1 MQCARWK
8 LPGLIDVS
16 SDVDF
21 EQARKIVSGLHTA
34 EGYMQERPVCL
45 RRCSPRTSSAVLH
58 RDNPF
63 LMAQQLQG
71 WLSSA

>member
-21 EQARKIVSGLHTA
+21 EQARKTVSGLHA
-34 EGYMQERPVCL
+34 AKGYMQERPVCL
-45 RRCSPRTSSAVLH
+45 RRCSVRTSRGVND
-58 RDNPF
+58 RDNLLP
-63 LMAQQLQG
+63 MA
-71 WLSSA
+71 